1 MNHIDL
7 LEQLHTDFIGLDTQ
21 YRLADGR
28 IACRHYLD
36 SAASTLALRPARQL
50 ADELLRHYANTHS
63 QAHFSARIAN
73 RAYAWAHRQVL
84 DFVQADPQRYA
95 AFFAGSGCTATAQP
109 AGANAGGATAGADVV
124 LVSLLEHHANDLPHR
139 KHAGTVIHLPLTGV
153 APHLGAVDLAALER
167 LLEQHRGRVNYVAI
181 PPPATSPAFAT
192 RFTTS
197 PRWLMPMTPGS
208 WSTLRKRSLM
218 RR

>member
-1 MNHIDL
+1 MTPPNL
-7 LEQLHTDFIGLDTQ
+7 LARLQTDFIGLDTQ

-28 IACRHYLD
+28 ITRRYYLD

-73 RAYAWAHRQVL
+73 RTYAWAHQQVL

-95 AFFAGSGCTATAQP
+95 AFFAGSGCTGPLNRLARTLAMQRP
-109 AGANAGGATAGADVV
+109 ERDVV

-139 KHAGTVIHLPLTGV
+139 KQAGTVRHIPLTGV
-153 APHLGAVDLAALER
+153 APHLGAVDF
-167 LLEQHRGRVNYVAI
+167 
-181 PPPATSPAFAT
+181 S
-192 RFTTS
+192 
-197 PRWLMPMTPGS
+197 
-208 WSTLRKRSLM
+208 
-218 RR
+218 